1 MEMENFEE
9 KLTKMTKPEVTHLKH
24 QEMLANA
31 ITKAKDKSVISWWW
45 LSIPLY
51 LIATLL
57 MKTIFMPQTNL
68 RLNIHDFT
76 SRENYSSV
84 LFFLVL
90 PILFIA
96 INFISIRNIYFL
108 SGSPKSVKF
117 LGTAWFNVLIIIFSI
132 LILIIYTL

>member
-1 MEMENFEE
+1 METENFEE
-9 KLTKMTKPEVTHLKH
+9 KLTQMTKPEVSHLKH
-24 QEMLANA
+24 QAMLANA
-31 ITKAKDKSVISWWW
+31 IIKAKDKSVISWWW

-57 MKTIFMPQTNL
+57 MKTIFMPQTTL

-90 PILFIA
+90 PILFIV

-108 SGSPKSVKF
+108 SGSPKSIKF
-117 LGTAWFNVLIIIFSI
+117 LLTAWFNVLIIIFSI
-132 LILIIYTL
+132 LILIIYAL

>member
-1 MEMENFEE
+1 MENFEDI
-9 KLTKMTKPEVTHLKH
+9 LTKMTRPEVTHLKH
-24 QEMLANA
+24 QDMLANA
-31 ITKAKDKSVISWWW
+31 ITKAKDKSVINWWW

-57 MKTIFMPQTNL
+57 MKTIFMPQSTL

-76 SRENYSSV
+76 SREIYSSV

-90 PILFIA
+90 PILFIV

-108 SGSPKSVKF
+108 SGSPKSISF
-117 LGTAWFNVLIIIFSI
+117 LRTAWFNVLMVIFSI
-132 LILIIYTL
+132 LILIIYSL

>member
-1 MEMENFEE
+1 MENFEE
-9 KLTKMTKPEVTHLKH
+9 KLTQMTKPEVTYLKH
-24 QEMLANA
+24 QDMLANA

-51 LIATLL
+51 LIAALV

-68 RLNIHDFT
+68 RLNIHEF
-76 SRENYSSV
+76 SNREIYSSV

-90 PILFIA
+90 PIVFIV

-108 SGSPKSVKF
+108 SGSPKSISF
-117 LGTAWFNVLIIIFSI
+117 LQTAWFNVLMILFSI
-132 LILIIYTL
+132 LILIIYSL

>member
-1 MEMENFEE
+1 MEKFEQE
-9 KLTKMTKPEVTHLKH
+9 LSEMTKPEITHLKH
-24 QEMLANA
+24 QDMLANA
-31 ITKAKDKSVISWWW
+31 IIKAKDKSVISWWW

-57 MKTIFMPQTNL
+57 MKTNFMPQTTL

-76 SRENYSSV
+76 SRQIYSSV

-90 PILFIA
+90 PIVFIV

-108 SGSPKSVKF
+108 SGSPKTINF
-117 LGTAWFNVLIIIFSI
+117 LWKVWFNVLMIIFSI
-132 LILIIYTL
+132 LILIIYSL

>member
-1 MEMENFEE
+1 MKMENFEDI
-9 KLTKMTKPEVTHLKH
+9 LTKMTRPEVTHLKH
-24 QEMLANA
+24 QDMLANA
-31 ITKAKDKSVISWWW
+31 ITKAKDKSVINWWW

-57 MKTIFMPQTNL
+57 MKTIFMPQSTL

-76 SRENYSSV
+76 SREIYSSV

-90 PILFIA
+90 PILFIV

-108 SGSPKSVKF
+108 SGSPKSISF
-117 LGTAWFNVLIIIFSI
+117 LRTAWFNVLMVIFSI
-132 LILIIYTL
+132 LILIIYSL

>member
-9 KLTKMTKPEVTHLKH
+9 KLTQMTKPEVTNLKH
-24 QEMLANA
+24 QDMLANA

-51 LIATLL
+51 LIVTLL
-57 MKTIFMPQTNL
+57 MKTIFMPQTTL

-76 SRENYSSV
+76 SREIYSSI
-84 LFFLVL
+84 LFFIVL
-90 PILFIA
+90 PILFIV

-108 SGSPKSVKF
+108 SGSQKSISF
-117 LGTAWFNVLIIIFSI
+117 LRAAWFNVLMIIFSI
-132 LILIIYTL
+132 LILIIYSL

>member
-9 KLTKMTKPEVTHLKH
+9 KLTQMTKPEVTHLKH
-24 QEMLANA
+24 QAMLANA
-31 ITKAKDKSVISWWW
+31 ITKAKDKSVVSWWW

-57 MKTIFMPQTNL
+57 MKTIFMPQTTL

-76 SRENYSSV
+76 SRELYSSA

-90 PILFIA
+90 PIIFIV

-108 SGSPKSVKF
+108 SGSPKSIKF
-117 LGTAWFNVLIIIFSI
+117 LRTAWFNVLMIVFSV
-132 LILIIYTL
+132 LILIIYSL